1 MKHYSTLY
9 IIGNGFDIN
18 LGIKSR
24 YEDFRLYYAKQKFEI
39 IQKLGIPPIEV
50 SGQKYAEFMDDA
62 EVEKTPITT
71 WQITSFDLLYNVYL
85 GSMDPYGLEEN
96 DFFWYEFETYLEKLD
111 VTTIGQH
118 YLSEDGDMT
127 FARNEEGLAD
137 LAQNLKDSFAI
148 LTEAVQSWA
157 CQIQLPPIRKTIDA
171 ANAYF
176 FTFNYTRTL
185 EEVFCVDEEC
195 IHHIHGCTTD
205 PGSIKIGC
213 DRPPKYDLLDRITGT
228 DLVFEEYFKKLRKQ
242 PKERIVAFRQSLRDR
257 GESLAEVDRI
267 IVLGHSFNEVDWPYF
282 SALKKL
288 CRPRA
293 KWIVSVYS
301 AEDKQRFVKM
311 AMAIGITLSRVEF
324 HQTIGEIVP

>member
-1 MKHYSTLY
+1 MDK
-9 IIGNGFDIN
+9 
-18 LGIKSR
+18 IK
-24 YEDFRLYYAKQKFEI
+24 
-39 IQKLGIPPIEV
+39 
-50 SGQKYAEFMDDA
+50 MN
-62 EVEKTPITT
+62 TPIVE
-71 WQITSFDLLYNVYL
+71 I
-85 GSMDPYGLEEN
+85 
-96 DFFWYEFETYLEKLD
+96 
-111 VTTIGQH
+111 
-118 YLSEDGDMT
+118 DGDEMT
-127 FARNEEGLAD
+127 RIIWKQIKEILLEPYVELNTEYYDLGLTNRD
-137 LAQNLKDSFAI
+137 QTDDQ
-148 LTEAVQSWA
+148 V
-157 CQIQLPPIRKTIDA
+157 TIDA

-185 EEVFCVDEEC
+185 EDVFCVDEEC

-205 PGSIKIGC
+205 PGSIKIGG

-228 DLVFEEYFKKLRKQ
+228 NLVFEEYFKKLRKQ
-242 PKERIVAFRQSLRDR
+242 PKERIMAFRQSLRDR

-288 CRPRA
+288 CRPGA

-311 AMAIGITLSRVEF
+311 AMAIGIILSRVEF